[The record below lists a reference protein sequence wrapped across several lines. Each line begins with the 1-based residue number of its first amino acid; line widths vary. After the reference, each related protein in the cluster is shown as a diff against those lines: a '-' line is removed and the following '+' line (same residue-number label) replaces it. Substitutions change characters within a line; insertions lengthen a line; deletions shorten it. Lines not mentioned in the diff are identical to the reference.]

1 MNKIKIIIYNENT
14 DLMNIINNN
23 ENKDLNKSIKK
34 MLTNNID
41 YSDYFKL
48 SNQKSAKNLKLKLNF
63 SDLNKY
69 LIQNQDMQDMQDMN
83 NLKNLKNFNNS
94 LYKNKSHR
102 LSELDIIKNNKINS
116 EKNNIDNNILK
127 HLYNNRNDNNDIY
140 IKNINHYNNS
150 CHNHII
156 HKYNSFSHKCNKN
169 LTNNDNINNDIK
181 KIYNETGANI
191 DSDINNNIKKIKNN
205 EELIKLKNI
214 LENLKLENQMV
225 QTELSILQNQNFR
238 LEQKQN
244 DINRKIFKDIKNIN
258 LKNLNNINDIKDI
271 PIKDKIEFI
280 RDLFLDEKLKNS
292 LIEKTYDLFSS
303 LNSNNNIK
311 NNTNIN
317 INNIWKWITVLIKE
331 IDKLKKINKDFK
343 KSIKNKT
350 KEDDIYKI
358 YYSKW
363 MKLFGVNNKKDLRN
377 KIRDLI
383 NDQYYND
390 NEEVKLFN
398 ILMKKKP

>member
-1 MNKIKIIIYNENT
+1 
-14 DLMNIINNN
+14 
-23 ENKDLNKSIKK
+23 
-34 MLTNNID
+34 
-41 YSDYFKL
+41 
-48 SNQKSAKNLKLKLNF
+48 
-63 SDLNKY
+63 
-69 LIQNQDMQDMQDMN
+69 
-83 NLKNLKNFNNS
+83 
-94 LYKNKSHR
+94 
-102 LSELDIIKNNKINS
+102 
-116 EKNNIDNNILK
+116 
-127 HLYNNRNDNNDIY
+127 
-140 IKNINHYNNS
+140 
-150 CHNHII
+150 
-156 HKYNSFSHKCNKN
+156 
-169 LTNNDNINNDIK
+169 
-181 KIYNETGANI
+181 
-191 DSDINNNIKKIKNN
+191 
-205 EELIKLKNI
+205 
-214 LENLKLENQMV
+214 MV

-317 INNIWKWITVLIKE
+317 INNIWKWITILIEE